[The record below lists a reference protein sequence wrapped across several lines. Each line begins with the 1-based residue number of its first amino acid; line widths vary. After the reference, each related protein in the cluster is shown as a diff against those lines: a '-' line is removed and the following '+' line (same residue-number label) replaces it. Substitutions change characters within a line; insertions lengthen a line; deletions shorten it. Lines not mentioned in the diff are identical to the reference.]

1 MCLQS
6 GILIVSCS
14 PNNESWNGTNTL
26 AVDQSSVSAFLWIN
40 AECLLFWKL
49 KGSSFGCD
57 SWQNNHAGSKSNSH
71 SKAHTHKHTHTHQSP
86 RKDRIKKE
94 WVHGFACRILALKN
108 IVNWKWEPWTAKKM
122 PKASMKQQGVYDK
135 ILHRPNILI
144 AKNYIASIN
153 FH

>member
-1 MCLQS
+1 MSAIGHINRVMFAKQWIVKRNEHTGSWPELCFCFSVNQCRMSSLLETKRQ
-6 GILIVSCS
+6 LI
-14 PNNESWNGTNTL
+14 WL
-26 AVDQSSVSAFLWIN
+26 RQR
-40 AECLLFWKL
+40 
-49 KGSSFGCD
+49 
-57 SWQNNHAGSKSNSH
+57 WQNNHAGSKSNSH

>member
-26 AVDQSSVSAFLWIN
+26 AVDQSSVSAN
-40 AECLLFWKL
+40 QCRMSSLLETKRQLIWL
-49 KGSSFGCD
+49 RQR
-57 SWQNNHAGSKSNSH
+57 WQNNHAGSKSNSH